1 MLPHYCVS
9 IHVKISFGLN
19 IYHHN
24 TAVTANITS
33 ALERSALIKCPSF
46 ESLHQNLACRSTFL
60 HWITKMVSLPVRQ
73 YRRNTQCDKKKVQKK
88 KKKLY
93 FQPRRKKTKKKAESS
108 VGDIAWG
115 KTQVDEARSRVTVK
129 IYIMYKVKNKK
140 KNGRPWS
147 IAVKRVN
154 QLFMKRRG
162 KWSGKTEAW
171 K

>member
-88 KKKLY
+88 KNTLLS
-93 FQPRRKKTKKKAESS
+93 AEEEE
-108 VGDIAWG
+108 D
-115 KTQVDEARSRVTVK
+115 KEKSR
-129 IYIMYKVKNKK
+129 ILS
-140 KNGRPWS
+140 GRY
-147 IAVKRVN
+147 R
-154 QLFMKRRG
+154 LR
-162 KWSGKTEAW
+162 
-171 K
+171 